1 MGKNILV
8 YDVQEDL
15 HREFKTF
22 CANKGISMSQAI
34 KQFMRT
40 EAQTITV
47 VPSAQ
52 TVIGSG
58 AILNQAE
65 EEQQKEPPSGR

>member
-1 MGKNILV
+1 MAKNMLV
-8 YDVQEDL
+8 YDVPEDL

-34 KQFMRT
+34 KEFMRAS
-40 EAQTITV
+40 AQTITV

-52 TVIGSG
+52 TIVTLGT
-58 AILNQAE
+58 E
-65 EEQQKEPPSGR
+65 EKTEEKE

>member
-1 MGKNILV
+1 MAKNMLV
-8 YDVQEDL
+8 YDVPEDL

-34 KQFMRT
+34 KEFMRSS
-40 EAQTITV
+40 AQTITV

-52 TVIGSG
+52 TIVTLGT
-58 AILNQAE
+58 E
-65 EEQQKEPPSGR
+65 EKTEDKE